1 MNSEVEFH
9 IRHNYA
15 WPKLPQNVRQVLLL
29 ARLDVCLLVYIGHPQ
44 KTGLSSLFAPYV
56 CYFFIVHWL
65 SYNHTKVVMTIN
77 NQYDFC
83 HYSKLSL

>member
-44 KTGLSSLFAPYV
+44 KTGAVFTFCTIRLLFFYRLLAILQPYES
-56 CYFFIVHWL
+56 C
-65 SYNHTKVVMTIN
+65 
-77 NQYDFC
+77 DDD
-83 HYSKLSL
+83 